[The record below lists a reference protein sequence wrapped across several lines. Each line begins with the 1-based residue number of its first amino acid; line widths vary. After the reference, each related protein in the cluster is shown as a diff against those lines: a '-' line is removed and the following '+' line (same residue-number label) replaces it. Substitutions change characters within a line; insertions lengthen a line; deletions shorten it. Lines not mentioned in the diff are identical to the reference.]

1 MSIPKIT
8 FSFYLS
14 VFNSKKI
21 ARPFIYLNSK
31 LCYVLFIK
39 KSLLTIYSS
48 KSWTDT
54 NHGIFLCFKLGFF
67 FSISKKKKAGIFF
80 FNNLIVRDE
89 NLNFKHFC

>member
-21 ARPFIYLNSK
+21 ARPFIYLKSK

-54 NHGIFLCFKLGFF
+54 NHGIFLCFKQGF
-67 FSISKKKKAGIFF
+67 FF